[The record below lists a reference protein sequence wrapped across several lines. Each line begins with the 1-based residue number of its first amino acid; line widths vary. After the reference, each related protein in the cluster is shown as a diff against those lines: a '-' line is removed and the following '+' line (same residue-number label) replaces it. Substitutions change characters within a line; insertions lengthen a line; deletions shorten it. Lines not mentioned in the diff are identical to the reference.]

1 MLLLSIALSVGCGG
15 SDPTP
20 RPTIT
25 PVPAGPGA
33 MWLIEGCEAMN
44 LEDWTEQ
51 ADYLSR
57 SFGETMLEAANTPRE
72 ELSPHL
78 ERMRTLKRLL
88 TELPV
93 PADCAQ
99 EAQQSIEVM
108 MTDVVNTFEAYSLD
122 PTIDTQPAVTRAQ
135 ATLQLIWAD
144 IEAFYVRAEA
154 TYDAIN
160 AGQ

>member
-1 MLLLSIALSVGCGG
+1 
-15 SDPTP
+15 
-20 RPTIT
+20 
-25 PVPAGPGA
+25 
-33 MWLIEGCEAMN
+33 
-44 LEDWTEQ
+44 
-51 ADYLSR
+51 
-57 SFGETMLEAANTPRE
+57 MLEAADTPRV

-78 ERMRTLKRLL
+78 ERMHMLKRLL
-88 TELPV
+88 AELPV

-99 EAQQSIEVM
+99 ETHQSIDVM
-108 MTDVVNTFEAYSLD
+108 MMDVLNTFEAYRLD

-144 IEAFYVRAEA
+144 IDAFYVRAEA